1 MACELVSEWVT
12 EVERMNGGAAAVT
25 AITGNYVNKISI
37 EPRNKN
43 DKTVNHNQGGGF
55 PPEAH
60 FYRKARRTGNI

>member
-1 MACELVSEWVT
+1 
-12 EVERMNGGAAAVT
+12 MNGGAAAVT